1 MVQGEWRMRFGH
13 WESKR
18 YLGLSAWALVITL
31 RRSAALVLISAAAI
45 GAGCTRSAP
54 ESERTIATR
63 VMAEYVVK
71 AAAPKAV
78 LVISNPFTQ
87 QKGRAAE
94 VYAFEEAGIDG
105 LKQGFG
111 DKVTVKVAFPKL
123 KEAVLRDP
131 ASVPVDP
138 QTTTPLS
145 FLVTESAFSEVIQE
159 NRDCDLVVSLI
170 GLPANLPAFKEWAQA
185 GSPRFALLLP
195 DWRMIGGRDEIRR
208 AFSQKK
214 LVAAVVNKPN
224 APAEAGTGEAR
235 AIFDRRFLL
244 VTAENVEQLL
254 NEYPAA
260 FGLR

>member
-1 MVQGEWRMRFGH
+1 MNFGH
-13 WESKR
+13 WELKHC
-18 YLGLSAWALVITL
+18 LGISAWALVITL
-31 RRSAALVLISAAAI
+31 RRSAALVLISAVAI
-45 GAGCTRSAP
+45 GAGCTKSAP

-63 VMAEYVVK
+63 VMAEYLAK
-71 AAAPKAV
+71 TATPKAV
-78 LVISNPFTQ
+78 LVVSNPFTQ
-87 QKGRAAE
+87 QRGRAAE
-94 VYAFEEAGIDG
+94 VYAFEEAGIEG

-111 DKVTVKVAFPKL
+111 DKVPVKVVFPKL
-123 KEAVLRDP
+123 KEEVLRDP

-145 FLVTESAFSEVIQE
+145 FLVTESAFSEVIQQH
-159 NRDCDLVVSLI
+159 RDCDVVVSLI
-170 GLPANLPAFKEWAQA
+170 GLPANLRAFKEWAQA
-185 GSPRFALLLP
+185 GPPRFALLLP
-195 DWRMIGGRDEIRR
+195 DWRMIGGPDEIKR

-214 LVAAVVNKPN
+214 LVAAVVHKPN

-254 NEYPAA
+254 NEHPAT